1 MQECSRYLLHECFVG
16 FVQIWCLIFWF
27 HVVMMRA
34 MFCWYMLVWLVFFYY
49 WYFMME
55 LLQSSL
61 DVSQNGEVHFAAL
74 RIPIKREYNISFIIP
89 IFQYFIVFFE

>member
-1 MQECSRYLLHECFVG
+1 MELSATNIVLSTSLAQCKNVPVTCCTNVFVG

-34 MFCWYMLVWLVFFYY
+34 MSCWYMLVWLVFFYD
-49 WYFMME
+49 WYFIME

-61 DVSQNGEVHFAAL
+61 DVS
-74 RIPIKREYNISFIIP
+74 
-89 IFQYFIVFFE
+89 